1 MAVSMEGKVCL
12 VTGATRGIGRVAA
25 GELARMGATVLV
37 TARDPGRGRD
47 TAEEIR
53 RDTGREVAV
62 LEADLASQASVRRL
76 AEEVRRRTDR
86 LHVLLNNAGA
96 IYTERR
102 LSPEGHELTLALN
115 HLGYFLLTNLLLD
128 LLRNGAPSRV
138 VSVASEAHRGGRID
152 WDDLQCER
160 RYGSGWK
167 AYGQSKLANIL
178 FTREL
183 ARRIQGSG
191 VTANCL
197 HPGVVA
203 TGFGH
208 NNRGIFG
215 TLVKLAAPLFL
226 SAAKGAD
233 TAVWLASAPEVA
245 SVSGEYF
252 ARRKPIRSTRAAEDV
267 EAARRLWEV
276 SERLTGL
283 AATRAGLD
291 AGGERR

>member
-1 MAVSMEGKVCL
+1 
-12 VTGATRGIGRVAA
+12 
-25 GELARMGATVLV
+25 LARMGATVLV

-62 LEADLASQASVRRL
+62 LPADLASQASVREL
-76 AEEVRRRTDR
+76 AAEVRRRTDR

-96 IYTERR
+96 IYTTRQ
-102 LSPEGHELTLALN
+102 LSPDGHELTLALN

-128 LLRNGAPSRV
+128 LLRSGAPSRV
-138 VSVASEAHRGGRID
+138 VNVASAAHRRGRID
-152 WDDLQCER
+152 WDDLQGER
-160 RYGSGWK
+160 RYGGGWK
-167 AYGQSKLANIL
+167 AYSQSKLANIL

-183 ARRIQGSG
+183 ARRLQGSG

-208 NNRGIFG
+208 NNPTLFG
-215 TLVKLAAPLFL
+215 TLVKLAAPLFI
-226 SAAKGAD
+226 SPARGAD
-233 TAVWLASAPEVA
+233 TAVWLATAPEVA
-245 SVSGEYF
+245 GVSGEYF
-252 ARRKPIRSTRAAEDV
+252 ARRRPIPSTRAGQDP

-283 AATRAGLD
+283 A
-291 AGGERR
+291 

>member
-1 MAVSMEGKVCL
+1 MAESMDGKVCL

-25 GELARMGATVLV
+25 RELARMGATVLV

-62 LEADLASQASVRRL
+62 LPADLASQASVRAL
-76 AEEVRRRTDR
+76 AAEVRRRTDR

-96 IYTERR
+96 IYTTRQ
-102 LSPEGHELTLALN
+102 LSPDGHELTLALN

-128 LLRNGAPSRV
+128 LLRSGAPSRV
-138 VSVASEAHRGGRID
+138 VNVASAAHRRGRID
-152 WDDLQCER
+152 WDDLQGEQ
-160 RYGSGWK
+160 RYGGGWK
-167 AYGQSKLANIL
+167 AYSQSKLANIL

-183 ARRIQGSG
+183 ARRLQGSG

-208 NNRGIFG
+208 NNRTLFG
-215 TLVKLAAPLFL
+215 TLVKLAAPLFI
-226 SAAKGAD
+226 SPARGAD
-233 TAVWLASAPEVA
+233 TAVWLATAPEVA
-245 SVSGEYF
+245 GVSGEYF
-252 ARRKPIRSTRAAEDV
+252 ARRRPVPSTRAGQDP

-283 AATRAGLD
+283 A
-291 AGGERR
+291 

>member
-1 MAVSMEGKVCL
+1 MAASMEGKVCL
-12 VTGATRGIGRVAA
+12 VTGATRGIGRAA
-25 GELARMGATVLV
+25 AWELARMGATVLV

-62 LEADLASQASVRRL
+62 LEADLASQASIRRL

-102 LSPEGHELTLALN
+102 LSPDGLELTFALN

-152 WDDLQCER
+152 WDDLQGER
-160 RYGSGWK
+160 RYRGGWK

-183 ARRIQGSG
+183 ARRLRGSG

-203 TGFGH
+203 TGFGR

-226 SAAKGAD
+226 SAARGAD

-245 SVSGEYF
+245 SVSGEHF
-252 ARRKPIRSTRAAEDV
+252 ARRKPIRSTPAGEDM

-276 SERLTGL
+276 SEKLTGL
-283 AATRAGLD
+283 A
-291 AGGERR
+291 

>member
-1 MAVSMEGKVCL
+1 MAESMDGKVCL

-25 GELARMGATVLV
+25 RELARMGATVLV

-62 LEADLASQASVRRL
+62 LPADLASQASVREL
-76 AEEVRRRTDR
+76 AAEVRRRTDR
-86 LHVLLNNAGA
+86 LQVLLNNAGA
-96 IYTERR
+96 IYTTRQ
-102 LSPEGHELTLALN
+102 LSPDGHELTLALN

-128 LLRNGAPSRV
+128 LLRSGAPSRV
-138 VSVASEAHRGGRID
+138 VNVASAAHRRGRID
-152 WDDLQCER
+152 WDDLQGER
-160 RYGSGWK
+160 RYGGGWK
-167 AYGQSKLANIL
+167 AYSQSKLANIL

-183 ARRIQGSG
+183 ARRLQGSG

-208 NNRGIFG
+208 NNPTLFG
-215 TLVKLAAPLFL
+215 TLVKLAAPLFI
-226 SAAKGAD
+226 SPARGAD
-233 TAVWLASAPEVA
+233 TAVWLATAPEVA
-245 SVSGEYF
+245 GVSGEYF
-252 ARRKPIRSTRAAEDV
+252 ARRRPIPSTRAGQDP

-283 AATRAGLD
+283 A
-291 AGGERR
+291 

>member
-1 MAVSMEGKVCL
+1 MAESMDGKVCL

-25 GELARMGATVLV
+25 RELARMGATVLI

-62 LEADLASQASVRRL
+62 LPADLASQASVREL
-76 AEEVRRRTDR
+76 AAEVRRRTDR
-86 LHVLLNNAGA
+86 LQVLLNNAGA
-96 IYTERR
+96 IYTTRQ
-102 LSPEGHELTLALN
+102 LSPDGHELTLALN

-128 LLRNGAPSRV
+128 LLRSGAPSRV
-138 VSVASEAHRGGRID
+138 VNVASAAHRRGRID
-152 WDDLQCER
+152 WDDLQGER
-160 RYGSGWK
+160 RYGGGWK
-167 AYGQSKLANIL
+167 AYSQSKLANIL

-183 ARRIQGSG
+183 ARRLQGSG

-208 NNRGIFG
+208 NNPTLFG
-215 TLVKLAAPLFL
+215 TLVKLAAPLFI
-226 SAAKGAD
+226 SPARGAD
-233 TAVWLASAPEVA
+233 TAVWLATAPEVA
-245 SVSGEYF
+245 GVSGEYF
-252 ARRKPIRSTRAAEDV
+252 ARRRPIPSTRAGQDP

-283 AATRAGLD
+283 A
-291 AGGERR
+291 